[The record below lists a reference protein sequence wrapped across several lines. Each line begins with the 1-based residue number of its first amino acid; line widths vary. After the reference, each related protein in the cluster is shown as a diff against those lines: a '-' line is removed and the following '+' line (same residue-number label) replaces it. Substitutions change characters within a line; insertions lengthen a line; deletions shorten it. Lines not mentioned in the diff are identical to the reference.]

1 MEPITRKEK
10 LIAGE
15 QLTPI
20 TREEM
25 FLKKYGGGSGL
36 FLVTVTQNDDGTYA
50 ADKTFAEISAAI
62 ESGASVRC
70 VRKLDYVWLY
80 FDLTQYITNRA
91 IGFSASSAVPANNT
105 EDGKAVHICEL
116 LAIAADNSVMMQ
128 TVNVTSAT

>member
-1 MEPITRKEK
+1 MDLMNVLVTSQYLRQIGG
-10 LIAGE
+10 AGNNGS
-15 QLTPI
+15 
-20 TREEM
+20 
-25 FLKKYGGGSGL
+25 GGGSGL

-80 FDLTQYITNRA
+80 FNLAQYITNRA

-105 EDGKAVHICEL
+105 EDGKAVHIYEQ

-128 TVNVTSAT
+128 TINVTSAT